1 MRLAKGVGM
10 ADRRAAWRQ
19 AGPGVVGVLALA
31 VGLGG
36 CTGSPGAMS
45 DAFVD
50 PSAYDLYD
58 CNQLAAERVS
68 LAGQLAANQKLID
81 KARTGVAGD
90 AVAELAYGNANLS
103 LRGQMRLIDR
113 VWEKNR
119 CEGTVVPPAVPHSSA
134 RQR

>member
-1 MRLAKGVGM
+1 M

-19 AGPGVVGVLALA
+19 AGPGVVFVLALA

-36 CTGSPGAMS
+36 CTGTPGEMS

-50 PSAYDLYD
+50 PSIYDLYD
-58 CNQLAAERVS
+58 CNQLAAERARIS
-68 LAGQLAANQKLID
+68 EQLAANQKLID
-81 KARTGVAGD
+81 KARTGVAGE

-103 LRGQMRLIDR
+103 LHGEMRLADR
-113 VWEKNR
+113 MWEKNR
-119 CEGTVVPPAVPHSSA
+119 CEGTVVPAAPHPSM